1 VCFGVT
7 IILDNNVDPKPD
19 LLEAL
24 DKASEVFNQAMKE
37 LEDKSEQYWNSLT
50 KEQQLDAFCAIS
62 RRIHRGEI
70 EEQGSYRYVLY
81 QVFGFGPEAYAQA
94 QCAGYLAI
102 HNSIY
107 AGQNPDDHVKID
119 VLTREVERLKKKY
132 KSMEHDGGHYN
143 TAIGVLQERIQE
155 IVKTM

>member
-1 VCFGVT
+1 VCFGIT
-7 IILDNNVDPKPD
+7 TILDNNVDPKPD
-19 LLEAL
+19 LLDKLEEAS
-24 DKASEVFNQAMKE
+24 KTFNEVMKSI
-37 LEDKSEQYWNSLT
+37 EDKSEQYYNSLT

-62 RRIHRGEI
+62 RRIYRGEI
-70 EEQGSYRYVLY
+70 EQRGSYRYVLY
-81 QVFGFGPEAYAQA
+81 DVFGFGTEAYAQA

-107 AGQNPDDHVKID
+107 SGQNPDDHVKVD

-143 TAIGVLQERIQE
+143 TAIGVLEERIQE

>member
-1 VCFGVT
+1 
-7 IILDNNVDPKPD
+7 VDPKQD

-24 DKASEVFNQAMKE
+24 EEASKTFNEAMKSI
-37 LEDKSEQYWNSLT
+37 EDNSEQYWNSLT

-62 RRIHRGEI
+62 RRIYKGEI

-81 QVFGFGPEAYAQA
+81 DIFGFGTEAYAQA

-107 AGQNPDDHVKID
+107 SGQNPDDHVKVD
-119 VLTREVERLKKKY
+119 VLTRETERLKKKY
-132 KSMEHDGGHYN
+132 KSMDHDGGRYN
-143 TAIGVLQERIQE
+143 TAIAVLEERIQE

>member
-1 VCFGVT
+1 MKGQE
-7 IILDNNVDPKPD
+7 LQDA
-19 LLEAL
+19 LE
-24 DKASEVFNQAMKE
+24 EVSRTFNEAMKAH
-37 LEDKSEQYWNSLT
+37 EDRSEQYYNSLT

-62 RRIHRGEI
+62 RRIYRGEI

-81 QVFGFGPEAYAQA
+81 DVFGFGPEAYAQA
-94 QCAGYLAI
+94 QCAGYLAL

-119 VLTREVERLKKKY
+119 VLTREVERLKKKF
-132 KSMEHDGGHYN
+132 KSMDHDGGHYA
-143 TAIGVLQERIQE
+143 TAISVLEERIQE